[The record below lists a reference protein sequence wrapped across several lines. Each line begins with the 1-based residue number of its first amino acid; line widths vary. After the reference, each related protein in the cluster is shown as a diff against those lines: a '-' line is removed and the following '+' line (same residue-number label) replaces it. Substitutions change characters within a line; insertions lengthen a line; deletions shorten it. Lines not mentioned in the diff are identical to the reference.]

1 MNISFQSG
9 NFRTT
14 LKKLCM
20 TKKNKLKL
28 LILGGSGFVSGHL
41 VQKALEYGHEVW
53 VLTRGSKPVP
63 AGAISLQADRS
74 DSRAFK
80 KVIEDAGIGWDAVLD
95 CICMNAEAAGQDV
108 EVVRDRT
115 KQLLVISTDI
125 VYEPA
130 ARKFPQAEECEN
142 WVADGYAGNKRLC
155 ELELLN
161 ADTGGMSWTILRP
174 GHIFGPGSQL
184 GCLPLHQRDPQLIKR
199 LIAHEP
205 ISLVGGG
212 HFLLHPVYVT
222 DLCELMLDLL
232 GNQKARNRIF
242 CVGGPEVIECRKY
255 YQIIA
260 DILKVDIKIEDIPI
274 EDFLPSHPEAVPSVC
289 HRIYDLSELKA
300 AGAKMP
306 ETSVREGM
314 KLHVDASLK

>member
-1 MNISFQSG
+1 M
-9 NFRTT
+9 
-14 LKKLCM
+14 
-20 TKKNKLKL
+20 
-28 LILGGSGFVSGHL
+28 GGSGFVSGHL

-63 AGAISLQADRS
+63 AGAISLQTDRS

-80 KVIEDAGIGWDAVLD
+80 KVIEDSGIGWDAVLD
-95 CICMNAEAAGQDV
+95 CICM
-108 EVVRDRT
+108 
-115 KQLLVISTDI
+115 
-125 VYEPA
+125 
-130 ARKFPQAEECEN
+130 
-142 WVADGYAGNKRLC
+142 
-155 ELELLN
+155 N

-306 ETSVREGM
+306 GTSVREGL
-314 KLHVDASLK
+314 KLHVDALLK

>member
-1 MNISFQSG
+1 MNS
-9 NFRTT
+9 
-14 LKKLCM
+14 
-20 TKKNKLKL
+20 KNDKLKL
-28 LILGGSGFVSGHL
+28 LILGGSGFVSSHL
-41 VQKALEYGHEVW
+41 AQKAMEYGHEVW

-63 AGAISLQADRS
+63 DGAISLRADRS
-74 DSRAFK
+74 DSQAFK
-80 KVIEDAGIGWDAVLD
+80 KVIADEDIRWDAVLD
-95 CICMNAEAAGQDV
+95 CICMNAEAARQDV
-108 EVVRDRT
+108 EVFRDRT

-130 ARKFPQAEECEN
+130 ARKFPQAEEGEN

-155 ELELLN
+155 ELEFLN
-161 ADTGGMSWTILRP
+161 ADTGDMSWTIRRP

-232 GNQKARNRIF
+232 GNQKAHNRIF

-260 DILKVDIKIEDIPI
+260 DILKVDIKIEDIPM
-274 EDFLPSHPEAVPSVC
+274 EAFLPSHPEAVPSVC
-289 HRIYDLSELKA
+289 HRIYDLSKLEA
-300 AGAKMP
+300 TGVRMP
-306 ETSVREGM
+306 KTSVKEGLM
-314 KLHVDASLK
+314 LHVAAMLK

>member
-1 MNISFQSG
+1 MNS
-9 NFRTT
+9 
-14 LKKLCM
+14 
-20 TKKNKLKL
+20 KNDKLKL
-28 LILGGSGFVSGHL
+28 LILGGSGFVSSHL
-41 VQKALEYGHEVW
+41 AQKAMEYGHEVW

-63 AGAISLQADRS
+63 DGAISLRADRS
-74 DSRAFK
+74 DSQAFK
-80 KVIEDAGIGWDAVLD
+80 KVIADEDIRWDAVLD
-95 CICMNAEAAGQDV
+95 CICMNAVAARQDV
-108 EVVRDRT
+108 EVFRDRT

-130 ARKFPQAEECEN
+130 ARKFPQAEEGEN

-155 ELELLN
+155 ELEFLN
-161 ADTGGMSWTILRP
+161 ADTGDMSWTILRP

-232 GNQKARNRIF
+232 GNQKAHNRIF

-260 DILKVDIKIEDIPI
+260 DILKVDIKIEDIPM
-274 EDFLPSHPEAVPSVC
+274 EAFLPSHPEAVPSVC
-289 HRIYDLSELKA
+289 HRIYDLSKLEA
-300 AGAKMP
+300 TGVRMP
-306 ETSVREGM
+306 KTSVKEGLM
-314 KLHVDASLK
+314 LHVAAMLK

>member
-1 MNISFQSG
+1 MNS
-9 NFRTT
+9 
-14 LKKLCM
+14 
-20 TKKNKLKL
+20 KNDKLKL
-28 LILGGSGFVSGHL
+28 LILGGSGFVSSHL
-41 VQKALEYGHEVW
+41 AQKAMEYGHEVW

-63 AGAISLQADRS
+63 DGAISLRADRS
-74 DSRAFK
+74 DSQAFK
-80 KVIEDAGIGWDAVLD
+80 KVIADEDIRWDAVLD
-95 CICMNAEAAGQDV
+95 CICMNAEAARQDV
-108 EVVRDRT
+108 EVFRDRT
-115 KQLLVISTDI
+115 KQLLVTSTDI

-130 ARKFPQAEECEN
+130 ARKFPQAEEGEN

-155 ELELLN
+155 ELEFLN
-161 ADTGGMSWTILRP
+161 ADTGDMSWTILRP

-232 GNQKARNRIF
+232 GNQKAHNRIF

-260 DILKVDIKIEDIPI
+260 DILKVDIKIEDIPM
-274 EDFLPSHPEAVPSVC
+274 EAFLPSHPEAVPSVC
-289 HRIYDLSELKA
+289 HRIYDLSKLEA
-300 AGAKMP
+300 TGVRMP
-306 ETSVREGM
+306 KTSVKEGLM
-314 KLHVDASLK
+314 LHVAAMLK